1 MIDKDKI
8 IGHIQSRTKLSGGI
22 VSPFASI
29 GGEVGRSGTS
39 GNAKFVIIE
48 NSSELPEYLTERDR
62 RMYFSVED
70 EQFFLWNGTE
80 WVDEMASLTE
90 EQMLTLKNM
99 L

>member
-1 MIDKDKI
+1 MDKDKI
-8 IGHIQSRTKLSGGI
+8 TGHLYVSSSINGKLNISG
-22 VSPFASI
+22 SSANS
-29 GGEVGRSGTS
+29 
-39 GNAKFVIIE
+39 KFVIVE
-48 NSSELPEYLTERDR
+48 NEGELPDYLTARDR

-70 EQFFLWNGTE
+70 EQFFLWNGEE

>member
-8 IGHIQSRTKLSGGI
+8 IGHIQSRTKLSGGV
-22 VSPFASI
+22 VSPSMSI

-39 GNAKFVIIE
+39 GNAKFVIVE
-48 NSSELPEYLTERDR
+48 NESELPDYLTARDR

-70 EQFFLWNGTE
+70 EQFFLWNGHE

>member
-1 MIDKDKI
+1 MDKDKI
-8 IGHIQSRTKLSGGI
+8 TGHLSVSSSINGKLNINGTIGGGI
-22 VSPFASI
+22 SK
-29 GGEVGRSGTS
+29 SGS
-39 GNAKFVIIE
+39 SANSKFVIVE
-48 NSSELPEYLTERDR
+48 NESELPDYLTARDR

-70 EQFFLWNGTE
+70 EQFFLWNGEE